1 MNHVMV
7 SLLFPLP
14 PLSLSLSS
22 SSLSPLPSSSLLPPP
37 PPPLY
42 PPFPLPPLSLSLS
55 SSSLSPFPLHLDCEN
70 FTMAEASLVLASE
83 VRKLISSK

>member
-22 SSLSPLPSSSLLPPP
+22 SSSLSPLPSSSPLPPP

-42 PPFPLPPLSLSLS
+42 P
-55 SSSLSPFPLHLDCEN
+55 PFPLHLDCEN

>member
-7 SLLFPLP
+7 SLL
-14 PLSLSLSS
+14 
-22 SSLSPLPSSSLLPPP
+22 
-37 PPPLY
+37 
-42 PPFPLPPLSLSLS
+42 FPLPPLSLSLS